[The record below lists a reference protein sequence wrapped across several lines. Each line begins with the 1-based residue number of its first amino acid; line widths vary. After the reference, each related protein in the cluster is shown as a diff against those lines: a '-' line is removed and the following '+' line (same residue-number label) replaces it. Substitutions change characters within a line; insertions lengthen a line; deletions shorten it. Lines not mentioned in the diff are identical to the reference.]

1 MADQDGIWR
10 YHVMAC
16 PGGWKLVES
25 GRTLSVHVRKG
36 AALSAA
42 DRAATA
48 KNRLGLRAGVVNH
61 QDDGTVREQLKGGPR
76 KPGSGFRRYKPFDSA
91 SEGQSDEQA

>member
-1 MADQDGIWR
+1 MADEDGIWR

-16 PGGWKLVES
+16 PGGWKI
-25 GRTLSVHVRKG
+25 VHVRKG
-36 AALSAA
+36 TALSAA

-61 QDDGTVREQLKGGPR
+61 QDDGSVREHLKGGPR
-76 KPGSGFRRYKPFDSA
+76 KPGSGFRRFEPFASA
-91 SEGQSDEQA
+91 SDAQSDEQV